1 VFFEL
6 VTAALRESV
15 NQFLRYSQSSQRSKK
30 ETAQESHGSFMK
42 IPQFFHENCSFIELS
57 LNPIGNEGVVVL
69 FFFLWAKKPEPGVIN
84 QIKYPHNTV

>member
-1 VFFEL
+1 
-6 VTAALRESV
+6 
-15 NQFLRYSQSSQRSKK
+15 
-30 ETAQESHGSFMK
+30 MK

-84 QIKYPHNTV
+84 QIKYPHNTVWTFCVLDALVQRKDNPILSQDFSGR